1 MKISGLKRSM
11 PCANLHTMTQDQLAF
26 EDLACESLIDSF
38 EAHFDLKKRRLNH
51 GPATA
56 ALEDALA
63 QEEWTDLFVS
73 DTVWFGKSK
82 MDTPPLFPTE
92 SLLPTACKP
101 VKHHALL
108 PLTGMTTS
116 A

>member
-1 MKISGLKRSM
+1 MKLSGLKRSM
-11 PCANLHTMTQDQLAF
+11 PCNDLNTMTQDPFAF
-26 EDLACESLIDSF
+26 EEEALIDSF
-38 EAHFDLKKRRLNH
+38 EANFDLKKRRLNH

-73 DTVWFGKSK
+73 DTVWFSKSK

-92 SLLPTACKP
+92 SLLHTVCKP
-101 VKHHALL
+101 VKHHAIR